1 MYADEAVIARGMA
14 LMAEGYSW
22 ARVVST
28 LGLTPGLT
36 LYTLEERWKA
46 MVLANYIV
54 LEQSVPKRLHAVSHR
69 YEDREIT
76 DPDTKQSKVIRV
88 LVFRVDEEDGRPISK
103 EYSVTSEKLAQQ
115 LSPMLPN
122 NAYSEWTMEV
132 TKVGKGR
139 QAEFPLRWLT
149 R

>member
-46 MVLANYIV
+46 MVLGNYV
-54 LEQSVPKRLHAVSHR
+54 RLEPGVKKRLHAVSHH

-76 DPDTKQSKVIRV
+76 DPNTKQPKIIRV
-88 LVFRVDEEDGRPISK
+88 LVFQLDQEDGSPTTK
-103 EYSVTSEKLAQQ
+103 QFSVTSDKLAQQ
-115 LSPMLPN
+115 LSPMLPD
-122 NAYSEWTMEV
+122 NAYSKWTMVIIKAGSSFQTEYSL
-132 TKVGKGR
+132 KWEPR
-139 QAEFPLRWLT
+139 
-149 R
+149 